1 MERAAIVLVVDAC
14 VSAVIRLAR
23 PSRATHEDEV
33 VGILTDNRNHLI
45 GMLLHGI
52 HATGRFVP
60 NFENH
65 VVVLAVFLGC
75 IFEELDSS
83 VSKAIGAFDVPV
95 DNHVNVFVNGCIH
108 HRLEQSLLE
117 AFATRRVRTARA
129 VELFVSGT
137 ESKTHN
143 FDTHVV
149 NQAVDTFFGV
159 EVGRIGVA
167 RAPEEAHTLD
177 LNSLLRVFR
186 ARTRKLATICDEF
199 TVCAHRAN
207 TACSH
212 CHCRSHGSARQ

>member
-1 MERAAIVLVVDAC
+1 
-14 VSAVIRLAR
+14 
-23 PSRATHEDEV
+23 
-33 VGILTDNRNHLI
+33 
-45 GMLLHGI
+45 MLLHGI

-60 NFENH
+60 DFENH

-75 IFEELDSS
+75 IFEELDSI
-83 VSKAIGAFDVPV
+83 VSKAIRRFDVPV
-95 DNHVNVFVNGCIH
+95 NDDVNVLIDSSIH
-108 HRLEQSLLE
+108 YGLEQSLLE
-117 AFATRRVRTARA
+117 TFATRRVRTTRA

-137 ESKTHN
+137 KSKAHN

-186 ARTRKLATICDEF
+186 ARTRKLATVCDEF
-199 TVCAHRAN
+199 TVRAHRAN
-207 TACSH
+207 TASGH
-212 CHCRSHGSARQ
+212 CHGRGHSSARQ